1 MANAH
6 RLFRWAGTP
15 VRGRIAT
22 CSSGDAFP
30 SFSGTTE
37 DYLGTAEQLGMKL
50 TCESCGARFYDLNK
64 TPGICPKCGTANS
77 RPAVFK
83 TRGRPAPEEKRAPVV
98 VAKPVPDEEEGA
110 LPEADDDDE
119 EEAVIEDTSDLGEDD
134 DVEVVV
140 EKDSES

>member
-1 MANAH
+1 M
-6 RLFRWAGTP
+6 GK
-15 VRGRIAT
+15 V
-22 CSSGDAFP
+22 
-30 SFSGTTE
+30 
-37 DYLGTAEQLGMKL
+37 EQLGMKL

-83 TRGRPAPEEKRAPVV
+83 TRSRPTPEEKRAPAV
-98 VAKPVPDEEEGA
+98 VAKPVPAEEEDA
-110 LPEADDDDE
+110 LPEAEEDDE

-140 EKDSES
+140 DKEQET

>member
-37 DYLGTAEQLGMKL
+37 DYLGKAEQLGMKL
-50 TCESCGARFYDLNK
+50 TCESCGARFYDLK
-64 TPGICPKCGTANS
+64 KPKITCPKCGAAHDVDAATKA
-77 RPAVFK
+77 RK
-83 TRGRPAPEEKRAPVV
+83 TRRTAEVAAAPVPAPA
-98 VAKPVPDEEEGA
+98 
-110 LPEADDDDE
+110 AD
-119 EEAVIEDTSDLGEDD
+119 
-134 DVEVVV
+134 
-140 EKDSES
+140 